1 MSNSLQEGAGGEDQ
15 TRLGGMMRGQVV
27 PASGPWSVGSIQ
39 L

>member
-15 TRLGGMMRGQVV
+15 TCLGGMMQEQVV
-27 PASGPWSVGSIQ
+27 LASGPWSVGSIQ